1 MKSKFLIIISS
12 CLLALASCGPSP
24 EQKAALQKKII
35 DSITKAT
42 EKATTLKIETKNAIQ
57 DSIRNITNEIEILE
71 VEISNM
77 EAELEVAKDRMGQ
90 IKEWQFG
97 RTASEREE
105 QIRSQ
110 TIEIIDDQK
119 QISFLKKYKKKR
131 ENKLEDSKRE
141 LKKYQ

>member
-1 MKSKFLIIISS
+1 MKSKFIIIISS
-12 CLLALASCGPSP
+12 CLVTLASCGPNP
-24 EQKAALQKKII
+24 EQKATLEKEII

-42 EKATTLKIETKNAIQ
+42 EKATILKIEAKNAIQ
-57 DSIRNITNEIEILE
+57 DSIRNIRNEIEMLE
-71 VEISNM
+71 IEISNM

-141 LKKYQ
+141 LKQYQ

>member
-1 MKSKFLIIISS
+1 MVT
-12 CLLALASCGPSP
+12 LASCGPNP
-24 EQKAALQKKII
+24 EQKATLEKEII

-42 EKATTLKIETKNAIQ
+42 EKATILKIEAKNAIQ
-57 DSIRNITNEIEILE
+57 DSIRNIRTEIEMLE
-71 VEISNM
+71 IEISNM

-141 LKKYQ
+141 LKQYQ